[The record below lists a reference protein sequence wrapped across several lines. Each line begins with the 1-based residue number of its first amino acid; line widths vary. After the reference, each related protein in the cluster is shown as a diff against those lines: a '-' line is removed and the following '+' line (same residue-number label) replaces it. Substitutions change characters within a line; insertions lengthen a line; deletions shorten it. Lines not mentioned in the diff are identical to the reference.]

1 MKNFENV
8 LICTDLD
15 GTLLGDDHLVSKENR
30 EAIEYFKS
38 EGGYFTFVTGRP
50 PVIAGGIYDTIA
62 PNAPVG
68 CFHGG
73 AIYDFKAKE
82 YRWCELMSL
91 DIYDLLDDVCDNV
104 ADLGFQVNT
113 TGPIYFCAEN
123 AATEN
128 FRKITGAP
136 KIICHHREVPDPVVK
151 IVFCGD
157 EKNIAD
163 VAAYVRSHPLA
174 SNFDLLKADSTLF
187 EIIVKGTH
195 KGKAIPQIT
204 AALGISNEKTIA
216 VGDYD
221 NDVGMLRE
229 AKVGIAVA
237 NASPAARAAADRMTV
252 SNREH
257 AIAKI
262 IYELEE
268 GRIF

>member
-15 GTLLGDDHLVSKENR
+15 GTLLGDDHKVSKENL

-50 PVIAGGIYDTIA
+50 PVIAGSIYDTIA

-73 AIYDFKAKE
+73 AIYDFKEQK
-82 YRWCELMSL
+82 YRWCEQMSPL
-91 DIYDLLDDVCDNV
+91 VFDLLDDVCANV
-104 ADLGFQVNT
+104 SDLGFQVNT

-123 AATEN
+123 KATEH
-128 FRKITGAP
+128 FREITGAP
-136 KIICHHREVPDPVVK
+136 KILCPHREVPDPIVK
-151 IVFCGD
+151 VVFCGD
-157 EKNIAD
+157 EKNIAE
-163 VAAYVRSHPLA
+163 VGSYLRAHPL
-174 SNFDLLKADSTLF
+174 SENFDLLKADATLF
-187 EIIVKGTH
+187 EIIIKGTH
-195 KGKAIPQIT
+195 KGKAIPHIT
-204 AALGISNEKTIA
+204 AALGISDDKTIA
-216 VGDYD
+216 IGDYD
-221 NDVGMLRE
+221 NDVGMLRA

-237 NASPAARAAADRMTV
+237 NASEAARAAADRMTV

-262 IYELEE
+262 ISELEE
-268 GRIF
+268 GKIF